1 MNWEVDV
8 INKLEKFRLGKGS
21 IEKKMFSFGQVCQ
34 LPPVQLG
41 QAGRGREVTAV
52 QAVQGARVLRP
63 GLPGGALEAHT

>member
-41 QAGRGREVTAV
+41 AAWGGGEAAAV
-52 QAVQGARVLRP
+52 QAVQGA
-63 GLPGGALEAHT
+63 